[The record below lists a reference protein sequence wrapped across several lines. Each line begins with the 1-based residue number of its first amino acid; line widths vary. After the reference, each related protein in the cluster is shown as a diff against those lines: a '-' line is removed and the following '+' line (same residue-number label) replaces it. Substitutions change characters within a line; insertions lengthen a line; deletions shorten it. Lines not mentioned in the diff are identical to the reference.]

1 PPSNQGAV
9 IGRDEVHIC
18 PVVADGEPGQEH
30 IAESAI
36 RHELDDLFSTGD
48 PAGPE
53 HPDRSYP
60 FGLGLA
66 GALQGERSDRGPLW
80 PGGAGAKQRIDRGGR
95 SAGPGLDLDSLQPS
109 HVPDG
114 TDTIWYMTR
123 DGSARQRL
131 LAAAVEYVATHGVG
145 DLSLRQLAAGI
156 GTSHRMLLYHFG
168 SREGLLQAVVH
179 EVEQRQRQALAG
191 LWEEASRS
199 GVDPA
204 TVTWQFWRRLSDPAL
219 WPLERLFFELY
230 GRSLAGGGGEAD

>member
-1 PPSNQGAV
+1 
-9 IGRDEVHIC
+9 
-18 PVVADGEPGQEH
+18 
-30 IAESAI
+30 
-36 RHELDDLFSTGD
+36 
-48 PAGPE
+48 
-53 HPDRSYP
+53 
-60 FGLGLA
+60 
-66 GALQGERSDRGPLW
+66 
-80 PGGAGAKQRIDRGGR
+80 
-95 SAGPGLDLDSLQPS
+95 
-109 HVPDG
+109 
-114 TDTIWYMTR
+114 MTR
-123 DGSARQRL
+123 DGSAQQRL

-230 GRSLAGGGGEAD
+230 GRSLAGGGGEADLVTAWLEPLTALAEWAGAPPERAAARARLGLAVVRGLLLDLLATGDRAGADQAMAEFITAFAADARPWADGDGDVLPASR